1 MRFARPVCAHL
12 VGLVM
17 LQSLAFAQTPIAR
30 RAAAAVAGHAVAKK
44 APRPDFGT
52 ASSTVINVPS
62 FAFQG
67 NEPATD
73 QILQDGFFFRYFAA
87 DGSAGMIAP
96 VVGIPSGVVIDGV
109 SVNNCSALANDL
121 NFVLWLGDWNGSL
134 PDRAPIAIANFNSS
148 QGCGADSTPM
158 NYAYDSN
165 ATGPLFAEVFW
176 LANNF
181 DGSDSFDGFQVSF
194 HRIVSPA
201 PGIATFNDVPMGHP
215 FFQFIEALA
224 ASGITGGCGSGNYCP
239 DAPLTRGQM
248 AVFLSKALGLH
259 WPN

>member
-1 MRFARPVCAHL
+1 MRLSGSSWMAL
-12 VGLVM
+12 VGITL
-17 LQSLAFAQTPIAR
+17 LPASALAQPAAAR
-30 RAAAAVAGHAVAKK
+30 RPAHTAAPVQTKK
-44 APRPDFGT
+44 APRPQFGT
-52 ASSTVINVPS
+52 ASGTVINIPS

-67 NEPATD
+67 NAPSSD
-73 QILQDGFFFRYFAA
+73 QIDQDGFFFRYFSAQ
-87 DGSAGMIAP
+87 GSGSLIAP

-109 SVNNCSALANDL
+109 SVNNCSVLDNDL
-121 NFVLWLGDWNGSL
+121 NFVLWLGDWDGSL
-134 PDRAPIAIANFNSS
+134 PGRAPIAISNFNST
-148 QGCGADSTPM
+148 QGCGADSTPV
-158 NYAYDSN
+158 NLVYESN
-165 ATGPLFAEVFW
+165 ASGPLFAEVFW
-176 LANNF
+176 MSTNF
-181 DGSDSFDGFQVSF
+181 DGSDSFDGFQISF

-201 PGIATFNDVPMGHP
+201 PGVATFNDVPTNHP